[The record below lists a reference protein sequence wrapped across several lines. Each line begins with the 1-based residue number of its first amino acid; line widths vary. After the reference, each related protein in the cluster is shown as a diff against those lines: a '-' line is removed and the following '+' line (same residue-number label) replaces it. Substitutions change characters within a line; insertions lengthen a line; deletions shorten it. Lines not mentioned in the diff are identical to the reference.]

1 MKNLKSVKI
10 SRQVFDKD
18 KFNET
23 VDTSFSQLIP
33 LPDPSFF
40 DVNLA
45 TLEDFWILY
54 NKFFLLIPKEGEVNS
69 HIYLIEESTEYI
81 NYAPNQAEIQALLDE
96 IAELREENLSVY
108 QDLTNQAT
116 EFAKIKEVQ
125 DTLPQALFPTSPA

>member
-1 MKNLKSVKI
+1 MENLKSVKI

-40 DVNLA
+40 DRELA
-45 TLEDFWILY
+45 TLEDFWYLY

-69 HIYLIEESTEYI
+69 HTYLIEESTEYI

-96 IAELREENLSVY
+96 IAELREENLGIY
-108 QDLTNQAT
+108 QDLANQAT
-116 EFAKIKEVQ
+116 EFAKIKEIQ
-125 DTLPQALFPTSPA
+125 DSPQAVLQDSPA

>member
-1 MKNLKSVKI
+1 MENLKSVKI

-54 NKFFLLIPKEGEVNS
+54 NKFFLLIPKEGIVNS
-69 HIYLIEESTEYI
+69 HTYLIEESTEYI
-81 NYAPNQAEIQALLDE
+81 NYAPNQAEIQALLEE
-96 IAELREENLSVY
+96 IAELREENLGIY
-108 QDLTNQAT
+108 QDLANQAT
-116 EFAKIKEVQ
+116 EFAKIKELQ
-125 DTLPQALFPTSPA
+125 DSPANTDSLTEG